1 MTPCFAS
8 VATVSIRLARTPRAL
23 RLLPV
28 LAAATL
34 AACASMVQAPQVE
47 PLTTAQLPLPAAAP
61 PQPTAGAIYAA
72 GGHRPLF
79 EDRRAR
85 LVGDTLTIQIE
96 EQVSASQQSTSKV
109 DKSGSVAMTTSALPF
124 ASTRFLGRLEA
135 DANAKLAGSADGRT
149 DSTNTFTG
157 SITVLVTEV
166 LPNGNLVVA
175 GDKQIGV
182 NQNVDVL
189 RFSGVVNPAQIRAGN
204 TISSTQVAMA
214 RVQQR
219 GRGDVARVQAQGWL
233 GRFFGSVAPL

>member
-1 MTPCFAS
+1 MR
-8 VATVSIRLARTPRAL
+8 IAL
-23 RLLPV
+23 LLLPAF
-28 LAAATL
+28 LAG
-34 AACASMVQAPQVE
+34 CASMVQSPQVE
-47 PLTTAQLPLPAAAP
+47 PLAAAELP
-61 PQPTAGAIYAA
+61 VPQAAPAQPTAGAIYTA

-85 LVGDTLTIQIE
+85 MVGDMLTILIE
-96 EQVSASQQSTSKV
+96 EQVSASQQSTSKL

-124 ASTRFLGRLEA
+124 ASTRFLGRIEA
-135 DANAKLAGSADGRT
+135 DANSKLAGSADGRT

-166 LPNGNLVVA
+166 LPNGNLLVA

-189 RFSGVVNPAQIRAGN
+189 RFSGVVNPAQIRGGN
-204 TISSTQVAMA
+204 VVSSTQVAMA

-233 GRFFGSVAPL
+233 GRFFASVAPL